1 MDHYYIADRQQL
13 SIARS
18 EHVGFA
24 QDKIYLRVIQRE
36 AMAAAVPEAFTVVK
50 TAAS

>member
-1 MDHYYIADRQQL
+1 MMHYYIADRQQMSL
-13 SIARS
+13 ARS

-36 AMAAAVPEAFTVVK
+36 SMAAAIPEAFTVVK
-50 TAAS
+50 TAS